1 VVEVQ
6 FMRTIENLSQLIS
19 DVGTATSPRAVW
31 PLLKTF
37 VEQFGVT
44 HISVFD
50 KAPDGDNVI
59 GDRLFSD
66 GGIDFGDS
74 HATAPNPLILA
85 ALQSKRPVAASEL
98 LSHGLVLGRWQES
111 FRFIAKQ
118 GDALALPIVG
128 TNGTE
133 GLAILSGPIERMS
146 AMSRSLVQIAVHLA
160 FKRATQLNTETAG
173 AEAVNSNL
181 SARQAECLQW
191 VAQGKTD
198 PEIGIILGVSPRTV
212 RFHLD
217 KAKDKLKVMTRVQA
231 VTKAVKDRL
240 IAA

>member
-1 VVEVQ
+1 
-6 FMRTIENLSQLIS
+6 MRTIEDLSQLIA

-44 HISVFD
+44 HISIFD
-50 KAPDGDNVI
+50 KAPDGDNML
-59 GDRLFSD
+59 GERMFSD

-74 HATAPNPLILA
+74 HPTAPNPLILA
-85 ALQSKRPVAASEL
+85 ALQSRRPVAASEL

-118 GDALALPIVG
+118 GDALAIPIIG
-128 TNGTE
+128 AAAAE
-133 GLAILSGPIERMS
+133 GLAILSGPIERPN
-146 AMSRSLVQIAVHLA
+146 ALSRSLLQIAVHLA
-160 FKRATQLNTETAG
+160 FKRAVQLKNEPASD
-173 AEAVNSNL
+173 AVAPSNL
-181 SARQAECLQW
+181 SARQTECLTW

-231 VTKAVKDRL
+231 VTKAVRDRL

>member
-1 VVEVQ
+1 
-6 FMRTIENLSQLIS
+6 MRTIEDLSQLIA
-19 DVGTATSPRAVW
+19 DVGNAVSPSAVW

-50 KAPDGDNVI
+50 KAPSSETVI

-85 ALQSKRPVAASEL
+85 ALQSRRPVAASEL
-98 LSHGLVLGRWQES
+98 LGHGLVLGRWQES

-118 GDALALPIVG
+118 GDALAIPIVG
-128 TNGTE
+128 GDSAD
-133 GLAILSGPIERMS
+133 GLAILSGPIERLN
-146 AMSRSLVQIAVHLA
+146 ALARSLLQIAVHLA
-160 FKRATQLNTETAG
+160 FKRAAQLNAEPARDATAG
-173 AEAVNSNL
+173 SNL
-181 SARQAECLQW
+181 SARQAECLTW

>member
-1 VVEVQ
+1 
-6 FMRTIENLSQLIS
+6 MRTIEDLSQLIA
-19 DVGTATSPRAVW
+19 DVGNAMTTRAVW

-50 KAPDGDNVI
+50 KAPPDGENGV
-59 GDRLFSD
+59 GERLFSD

-74 HATAPNPLILA
+74 HPSAPNPLILA
-85 ALQSKRPVAASEL
+85 ALQSRRPVAASEL
-98 LSHGLVLGRWQES
+98 LGHGLVLGRWQES

-118 GDALALPIVG
+118 GDALAIPIVG
-128 TNGTE
+128 STTTD
-133 GLAILSGPIERMS
+133 GLAILSGPIERLN
-146 AMSRSLVQIAVHLA
+146 ALSRSLLQISVHLA
-160 FKRATQLNTETAG
+160 FKRAKQLNLEPVQETIT
-173 AEAVNSNL
+173 SNL
-181 SARQAECLQW
+181 SARQAECLRW

>member
-1 VVEVQ
+1 
-6 FMRTIENLSQLIS
+6 MRTIEDLSQLIS
-19 DVGTATSPRAVW
+19 DVGTATSARGVW

-44 HISVFD
+44 HISLFD
-50 KAPDGDNVI
+50 KAPADEAGV
-59 GDRLFSD
+59 GERLFSD

-74 HATAPNPLILA
+74 HPTAPNPLILA
-85 ALQSKRPVAASEL
+85 ALQSRRPVAASEL

-118 GDALALPIVG
+118 GDALAIPIVG
-128 TNGTE
+128 GAGTE
-133 GLAILSGPIERMS
+133 GLAILSGPIERLN
-146 AMSRSLVQIAVHLA
+146 ALARSLLQIAVHLA
-160 FKRATQLNTETAG
+160 FKRATQLNSEPASEVPST
-173 AEAVNSNL
+173 L
-181 SARQAECLQW
+181 SARQAECLGW

-231 VTKAVKDRL
+231 VTKAVRDRL

>member
-1 VVEVQ
+1 
-6 FMRTIENLSQLIS
+6 MRTIEDLSQLIS
-19 DVGTATSPRAVW
+19 DVGTATSARSVW

-37 VEQFGVT
+37 VERFGVT
-44 HISVFD
+44 HISIFD
-50 KAPDGDNVI
+50 KAPADGT
-59 GDRLFSD
+59 GLGERLFSD

-74 HATAPNPLILA
+74 HPTAPNPLVLA
-85 ALQSKRPVAASEL
+85 ALQSRRPVAASEL
-98 LSHGLVLGRWQES
+98 LGHGLVLGRWQES

-118 GDALALPIVG
+118 GDALAIPIVG
-128 TNGTE
+128 EAGTE
-133 GLAILSGPIERMS
+133 GLAILSGPIERLN
-146 AMSRSLVQIAVHLA
+146 AMACSLLQIAVHLA
-160 FKRATQLNTETAG
+160 FKRATQLNTEPAPEMHST
-173 AEAVNSNL
+173 L
-181 SARQAECLQW
+181 SARQTECLGW

>member
-1 VVEVQ
+1 
-6 FMRTIENLSQLIS
+6 MRTIEDLSQLIA
-19 DVGTATSPRAVW
+19 DVGTATAPRSVW
-31 PLLKTF
+31 PMLKSF

-44 HISVFD
+44 HMSLFD
-50 KAPDGDNVI
+50 KAPDGENSL
-59 GDRLFSD
+59 GSRLFSD

-74 HATAPNPLILA
+74 HPTAPNPLVLA
-85 ALQSKRPVAASEL
+85 ALQSRRPVAASEL

-118 GDALALPIVG
+118 GDALAIPIVG
-128 TNGTE
+128 NAGTE
-133 GLAILSGPIERMS
+133 GFAILSGPIERLN
-146 AMSRSLVQIAVHLA
+146 ALSRSLLQIAVHLA
-160 FKRATQLNTETAG
+160 FKRAALLSNAPETDQTNA
-173 AEAVNSNL
+173 AHL
-181 SARQAECLQW
+181 SARQAECLRW

-217 KAKDKLKVMTRVQA
+217 KAKDKLKVLTRVQA

>member
-1 VVEVQ
+1 
-6 FMRTIENLSQLIS
+6 MRTIEDLSQLIT
-19 DVGTATSPRAVW
+19 DVGTATSPRSVW

-44 HISVFD
+44 HISIFD
-50 KAPDGDNVI
+50 KAPAGDNMI

-85 ALQSKRPVAASEL
+85 ALQSRRPVAASEL

-128 TNGTE
+128 SNGTE

-146 AMSRSLVQIAVHLA
+146 ALSRSLLQIAVHLA
-160 FKRATQLNTETAG
+160 FKRAAQLNSEPAVAG
-173 AEAVNSNL
+173 ESANSNL
-181 SARQAECLQW
+181 SARQAECLRW

>member
-1 VVEVQ
+1 
-6 FMRTIENLSQLIS
+6 MRTIDDLSQLIE
-19 DVGTATSPRAVW
+19 DVGKATTADAVW
-31 PLLKTF
+31 PILKGF
-37 VEQFGVT
+37 AEQFGVT
-44 HISVFD
+44 HVSLFNADPAGQGTLGERI
-50 KAPDGDNVI
+50 
-59 GDRLFSD
+59 FSD

-74 HATAPNPLILA
+74 HPSAPNPLILA
-85 ALQSKRPVAASEL
+85 ALQSRRPVTASEL
-98 LSHGLVLGRWQES
+98 LGHGLVLGRWQES

-118 GDALALPIVG
+118 GDALAIPLIGNSG
-128 TNGTE
+128 TQ
-133 GLAILSGPIERMS
+133 GLAILSGPIERLS
-146 AMSRSLVQIAVHLA
+146 AFCRSLLQIGVHLA
-160 FKRATQLNTETAG
+160 FKRATQIDSEAAPAAG
-173 AEAVNSNL
+173 SNL
-181 SARQAECLQW
+181 SARQAECLRW

>member
-1 VVEVQ
+1 
-6 FMRTIENLSQLIS
+6 MRTIEDLSQLIA
-19 DVGTATSPRAVW
+19 DVGTAPSPQAVW

-50 KAPDGDNVI
+50 KAPDSDNVL
-59 GDRLFSD
+59 GERLFSD

-74 HATAPNPLILA
+74 HPTAPNPLILA
-85 ALQSKRPVAASEL
+85 ALQSRRPVAASEL

-118 GDALALPIVG
+118 GDALAIPIIG
-128 TNGTE
+128 AAAAE
-133 GLAILSGPIERMS
+133 GLAILSGPIERPN
-146 AMSRSLVQIAVHLA
+146 ALSRSLLQIAVHLA
-160 FKRATQLNTETAG
+160 FKRAVQLKNEPASDTVG
-173 AEAVNSNL
+173 PSSL
-181 SARQAECLQW
+181 SARQTECLSW

-231 VTKAVKDRL
+231 VTKAVRDRL

>member
-1 VVEVQ
+1 
-6 FMRTIENLSQLIS
+6 MRTIEDLSQLIVN
-19 DVGTATSPRAVW
+19 VGEATSPSAIW
-31 PLLKTF
+31 PLLKCF

-44 HISVFD
+44 HMSLFD
-50 KAPDGDNVI
+50 KARAGE
-59 GDRLFSD
+59 GGLGERLFSD

-74 HATAPNPLILA
+74 HPTAPNPLVIA
-85 ALQSKRPVAASEL
+85 ALQSGRPVAASEL

-118 GDALALPIVG
+118 GDALTIPIVG
-128 TNGTE
+128 TGGVE
-133 GLAILSGPIERMS
+133 GLAILSGPIERLS
-146 AMSRSLVQIAVHLA
+146 ALSRSLLQIAVHLA
-160 FKRATQLNTETAG
+160 FKRAAQLRNEPVSQSA
-173 AEAVNSNL
+173 NSSNL
-181 SARQAECLQW
+181 SARQTECLRW
-191 VAQGKTD
+191 VALGKTD

>member
-1 VVEVQ
+1 
-6 FMRTIENLSQLIS
+6 MRTIEDLSQLIA
-19 DVGTATSPRAVW
+19 DVGHAMSPRAVW

-44 HISVFD
+44 HISLFD
-50 KAPDGDNVI
+50 KAPAGENVV
-59 GDRLFSD
+59 GNRLFSD

-74 HATAPNPLILA
+74 HPTAPNPLILA
-85 ALQSKRPVAASEL
+85 ALQSRRPVAASEL

-118 GDALALPIVG
+118 GDALAIPIVG
-128 TNGTE
+128 GSGTE
-133 GLAILSGPIERMS
+133 GLAILSGPIERLN
-146 AMSRSLVQIAVHLA
+146 ALARSLLQIAVHLA
-160 FKRATQLNTETAG
+160 FKRAAQLNSEPAQEN
-173 AEAVNSNL
+173 ASSNL
-181 SARQAECLQW
+181 SARQAECLRW

>member
-1 VVEVQ
+1 
-6 FMRTIENLSQLIS
+6 MRTIEDLSQLIA
-19 DVGTATSPRAVW
+19 DVGNAMSPRAVW

-44 HISVFD
+44 HISLFD
-50 KAPDGDNVI
+50 KAISGENAV
-59 GDRLFSD
+59 GARLFSD

-74 HATAPNPLILA
+74 HPTAPNPLILA
-85 ALQSKRPVAASEL
+85 ALQSRRPVAASEL

-118 GDALALPIVG
+118 GDALAIPVVG
-128 TNGTE
+128 GSGTE
-133 GLAILSGPIERMS
+133 GLAILSGPIERLN
-146 AMSRSLVQIAVHLA
+146 ALARSLLQIAVHLA
-160 FKRATQLNTETAG
+160 FKRASQLTDEPAAEVVNT
-173 AEAVNSNL
+173 SNL
-181 SARQAECLQW
+181 SARQAECLTW

-198 PEIGIILGVSPRTV
+198 PEIGIILDISPRTV

-231 VTKAVKDRL
+231 VTKAVRDRL

>member
-1 VVEVQ
+1 
-6 FMRTIENLSQLIS
+6 MRTIEDLSQLIT
-19 DVGTATSPRAVW
+19 DVGTAMTPRSVW

-50 KAPDGDNVI
+50 KSPSGDNTI

-74 HATAPNPLILA
+74 HATAPNPLVLA
-85 ALQSKRPVAASEL
+85 ALQSRRPVAASEL

-118 GDALALPIVG
+118 GDALAVPVVG
-128 TNGTE
+128 TNGTD
-133 GLAILSGPIERMS
+133 GLAILSGPIERMN
-146 AMSRSLVQIAVHLA
+146 ALSRSLLQIAVHLA
-160 FKRATQLNTETAG
+160 FKRAAQLNLEPGAGETA
-173 AEAVNSNL
+173 ASNL
-181 SARQAECLQW
+181 SARQAECLRW